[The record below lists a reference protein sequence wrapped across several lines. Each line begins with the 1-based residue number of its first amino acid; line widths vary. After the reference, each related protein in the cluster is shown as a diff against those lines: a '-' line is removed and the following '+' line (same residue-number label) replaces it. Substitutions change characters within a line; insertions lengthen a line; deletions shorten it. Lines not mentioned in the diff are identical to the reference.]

1 MSQITET
8 NKKKRSGFRRFATT
22 LFIVIVLVLAGL
34 IYWKYYF
41 TYSQGNRTGLLQKF
55 TYKGN
60 IFKTYEGELV
70 LSSIRSQGNMT
81 IASEKFLFSVTNETV
96 AKKLENLQGQFV
108 TVHYEMK
115 NGTLPWRG
123 ENRYLVDS
131 IRVAAEHQQLP

>member
-1 MSQITET
+1 MSQITEP
-8 NKKKRSGFRRFATT
+8 NKKKRSGFKRFATK
-22 LFIVIVLVLAGL
+22 LFIVIILVLAGL
-34 IYWKYYF
+34 FYWKYYF

-81 IASEKFLFSVTNETV
+81 IASEKFLFSVTKESV
-96 AKKLENLQGQFV
+96 AKQLENLQGQFV

>member
-8 NKKKRSGFRRFATT
+8 NKKKRSGFKRFATT
-22 LFIVIVLVLAGL
+22 LFIVIILVLAGL
-34 IYWKYYF
+34 IYWKYFF

-81 IASEKFLFSVTNETV
+81 IASEKFFFSVTKESV

-123 ENRYLVDS
+123 ENKYLVDS
-131 IRVAAEHQQLP
+131 IRVAEHQQEP